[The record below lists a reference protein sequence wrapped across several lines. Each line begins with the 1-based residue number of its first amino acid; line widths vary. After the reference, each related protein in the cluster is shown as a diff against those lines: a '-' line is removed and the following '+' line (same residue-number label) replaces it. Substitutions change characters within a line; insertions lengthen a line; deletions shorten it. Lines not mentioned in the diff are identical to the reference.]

1 MPADRGLQC
10 CSAVRSTSEPL
21 PVPAHSPLG
30 RYISHVYHAPCI
42 RLFSANVAKDDK
54 AMCLSCCGSILRGDV
69 AALYAAVC
77 ELFEMYLLHTLRAF
91 ADMPIASIVS
101 PTESQVTAHMS

>member
-1 MPADRGLQC
+1 M
-10 CSAVRSTSEPL
+10 
-21 PVPAHSPLG
+21 
-30 RYISHVYHAPCI
+30 
-42 RLFSANVAKDDK
+42 
-54 AMCLSCCGSILRGDV
+54 

-101 PTESQVTAHMS
+101 PTESQVSADPPTSLPAGVVLTSMHIL